1 MSVVFPRCVL
11 CRVTIEPGANV
22 VFQPDG
28 RVHHVECPTVVCAH
42 CSGEIRP
49 GAPIRRDDGAL
60 LHANCWM
67 RRYRAAAA
75 SVARPAVDEGRR
87 GLIADRVATG
97 ALPRMD
103 PTHVTGAASRGSACS
118 ACTDAIPGG
127 QIEYE
132 VEFANTVILRF
143 HRGCYGAW
151 QDARVTPPISGS
163 SVESPLIQIFHERIA
178 RRAAWDRS
186 AFEDLCVAAAEARH
200 AAAESRQ
207 RSRAARA
214 ACAQLLARREDVPAT
229 VA

>member
-28 RVHHVECPTVVCAH
+28 RVHHVECPKVVCAH

-49 GAPIRRDDGAL
+49 GTPIRRDEGVL

-75 SVARPAVDEGRR
+75 TVARPAVDEERR
-87 GLIADRVATG
+87 ELIADRVASG

-103 PTHVTGAASRGSACS
+103 PTHVTGAASRGSACA
-118 ACTDAIPGG
+118 ACNGAIQGG

-132 VEFANTVILRF
+132 VEFANTVVLRF
-143 HRGCYGAW
+143 HRGCYCAW
-151 QDARVTPPISGS
+151 QDARVKPPISGA
-163 SVESPLIQIFHERIA
+163 SVASPWLRIFDQSIA
-178 RRAAWDRS
+178 GRAAWDHA
-186 AFEDLCVAAAEARH
+186 AFEELCLVAAETRYAAAEIR
-200 AAAESRQ
+200 E

-214 ACAQLLARREDVPAT
+214 ACL
-229 VA
+229 